1 MHILCL
7 LLVRFHVTV
16 NGIWCN
22 CSKPKKYLWQAYFY
36 THNIHQLFITMH
48 KTVLFASLAA
58 INSIRNLTRDQS
70 NLTNGLIAVCTDPAN
85 VHYMK
90 MFNLNTVKIY
100 VTSASLISAVA
111 QWCHPS
117 PLFTCSDLRNLS
129 FHTVFYLNADVNLQT
144 NYTCILLRPNAT
156 CRYVC
161 CIVHTA
167 VFRAHWCDASLM
179 GEQPAK
185 IAPSYGGIGALM
197 VPWPH

>member
-36 THNIHQLFITMH
+36 THNIHELFVTMH

-85 VHYMK
+85 VHYMR

-111 QWCHPS
+111 QWRHPS

-129 FHTVFYLNADVNLQT
+129 FHTVFFLKRRRESANKLHLYTAEAKCYL
-144 NYTCILLRPNAT
+144 
-156 CRYVC
+156 
-161 CIVHTA
+161 
-167 VFRAHWCDASLM
+167 
-179 GEQPAK
+179 
-185 IAPSYGGIGALM
+185 
-197 VPWPH
+197 